1 MLLGPERN
9 ESLRNPPPY
18 GAQTV
23 EAGVAGS
30 ADSDKQRALVDA
42 GLTMMHM
49 EAMPRPAGLAGAAVA
64 IQNIL
69 AQAIEAPA
77 GVSGG
82 AVAGAAEAGD
92 KREFT
97 AAGAE
102 QGPLPRRAGGV
113 FSPLHT
119 LGVGIR
125 GTETRVQVTRA
136 VRPRTAH
143 GDSRMRDCTGYRAKP
158 LSKVTSVAPLTAA

>member
-1 MLLGPERN
+1 MERG
-9 ESLRNPPPY
+9 LPNP
-18 GAQTV
+18 AQQGGQ
-23 EAGVAGS
+23 AGVAGS
-30 ADSDKQRALVDA
+30 ADGDQQRALVDA

-49 EAMPRPAGLAGAAVA
+49 QAVGCPAGLAGAAVA
-64 IQNIL
+64 IQNLL